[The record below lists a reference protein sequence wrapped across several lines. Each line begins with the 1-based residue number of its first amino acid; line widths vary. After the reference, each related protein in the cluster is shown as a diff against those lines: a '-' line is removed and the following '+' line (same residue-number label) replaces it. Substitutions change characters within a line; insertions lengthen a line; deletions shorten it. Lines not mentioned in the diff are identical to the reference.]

1 MCYRSNIPGESD
13 LQFELISGRTE
24 QTNSL
29 KTFILET
36 QGPKAMVKLGKLLDY
51 ESISE
56 YTLTI
61 RVQNK
66 FNLAATTTINIQ
78 VQDVN
83 DNIPAFTEVLSGSVL
98 ENEPPGTPVMQVR
111 AIDADGTE
119 ANNQVI
125 FYWVK
130 CNY

>member
-1 MCYRSNIPGESD
+1 V
-13 LQFELISGRTE
+13 SGRTE
-24 QTNSL
+24 QTNAQ

-36 QGPKAMVKLGKLLDY
+36 AGPKAMVKLGRLLDY

-66 FNLAATTTINIQ
+66 FSLAATTTVNIQ
-78 VQDVN
+78 VEDVN
-83 DNIPAFTEVLSGSVL
+83 DNIPAFTEVVRGSVL
-98 ENEPPGTPVMQVR
+98 ENEPTGTPVMQVR

-119 ANNQVI
+119 VNNQV
-125 FYWVK
+125 
-130 CNY
+130 